1 MNQRR
6 TDHPLDDD
14 PECRAVFA
22 IFWLAVASAWGTA
35 LLAVLR

>member
-22 IFWLAVASAWGTA
+22 IFWLAVASAWGGIVM
-35 LLAVLR
+35 LLMQ